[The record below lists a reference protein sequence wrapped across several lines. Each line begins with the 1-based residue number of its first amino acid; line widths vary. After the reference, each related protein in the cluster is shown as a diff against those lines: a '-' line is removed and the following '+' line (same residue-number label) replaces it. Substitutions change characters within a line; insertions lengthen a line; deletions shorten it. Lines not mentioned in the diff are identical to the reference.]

1 MSRKFAELI
10 DGLEFFKD
18 FSFRELETLGGYF
31 SHRDVAQGEIVFNE
45 GDPGRNLL
53 ILLDG
58 KMSIYKSGE
67 SGRYLL
73 SYEGRGRIVGEMA
86 LLDHELRS
94 ASCIAETPCEL
105 LSIDQT
111 GLDRMA
117 LEHPSLAYLFMY
129 SLARLLSKRLRRTS
143 GILAEHLVG

>member
-1 MSRKFAELI
+1 MGSKFADLI

-18 FSFRELETLGGYF
+18 FSYRELETLSGYF
-31 SHRDVAQGEIVFNE
+31 CHRIVAKDEIVFSE
-45 GDPGRNLL
+45 GDPGKHML

-67 SGRYLL
+67 SGRLLL
-73 SYEGRGRIVGEMA
+73 SYEGKGRIVGEMA

-94 ASCIAETPCEL
+94 ASCIAETAGEL
-105 LSIDQT
+105 LSVDQAA
-111 GLDRMA
+111 LDRMVR
-117 LEHPSLAYLFMY
+117 EHPSLAYQFMY
-129 SLARLLSKRLRRTS
+129 SLARLLSRRLRRTS